1 MRRAAVA
8 IALSLALAGCGS
20 LSTGSI
26 LPDLGGGYPIK
37 LESDPA
43 GAEARTSLGP
53 ACRTPCTVAVPA
65 RGEFTVT
72 FALAG
77 YEPQTV
83 PVSVLTSGAIGTDFT
98 TAVQFAPNPVTAQ
111 LEPAPPPAAK
121 KKGGKAKPRTATK
134 TAPAAERT
142 APAAGDVPPSQRTIP
157 GAQPTAP
164 PASAWPAPR

>member
-1 MRRAAVA
+1 MSRAAVA
-8 IALSLALAGCGS
+8 IAVSLALAGCGS
-20 LSTGSI
+20 FSTGS
-26 LPDLGGGYPIK
+26 LMPDLGGGYPIK

-77 YEPQTV
+77 YESQAV
-83 PVSVLTSGAIGTDFT
+83 PVSVLTSSAIGTDY
-98 TAVQFAPNPVTAQ
+98 TAAVRFAPNPVVAQ
-111 LEPAPPPAAK
+111 LEPAPAPSVAK
-121 KKGGKAKPRTATK
+121 KKSGKAKPRTAAK
-134 TAPAAERT
+134 TAPAADR
-142 APAAGDVPPSQRTIP
+142 PAALDVPPSQRMIP

-164 PASAWPAPR
+164 PASAWPPPR